1 MFRTPKVC
9 IPGKQPFT
17 DFIYPLFQFNRHMST
32 HPIFRLLLF
41 LPLVPL
47 PGHAQTSIP
56 VQQPAESE
64 LLSFKSTGT
73 ADNNKA
79 VLHIQIFENGTR
91 EPILGATVLL
101 RRDIDKMHG
110 KVTNEYGACT
120 FFVSPA
126 DYSFRVQMTGL
137 KSLEQQS
144 LVLEA
149 GKIYEMKLVMAS
161 TTR

>member
-1 MFRTPKVC
+1 
-9 IPGKQPFT
+9 
-17 DFIYPLFQFNRHMST
+17 MST

-41 LPLVPL
+41 LPLLPL
-47 PGHAQTSIP
+47 AGHAQTSIP
-56 VQQPAESE
+56 VQQTAESE
-64 LLSFKSTGT
+64 ILSFKSTGE

-79 VLHIQIFENGTR
+79 VLHVQIFETATR
-91 EPILGATVLL
+91 EPVLGATVLL
-101 RRDIDKMHG
+101 RRDVDKMHG

-126 DYSFRVQMTGL
+126 DYSLRVQMTGL

-144 LVLEA
+144 LLLEA

>member
-1 MFRTPKVC
+1 LPIAHC
-9 IPGKQPFT
+9 PLPFAFCLFT
-17 DFIYPLFQFNRHMST
+17 EVSFFQFNRIMFQ
-32 HPIFRLLLF
+32 HPIFRLLFF
-41 LPLVPL
+41 LPLL
-47 PGHAQTSIP
+47 PSLCFAQTSIA

-64 LLSFKSTGT
+64 ILSFKSTGV
-73 ADNNKA
+73 ADNNRA
-79 VLHIQIFENGTR
+79 VLHVQIFETATR
-91 EPILGATVLL
+91 EPVLGATVLL
-101 RRDIDKMHG
+101 RRDVDKMHG

-137 KSLEQQS
+137 KSLEQQG

-149 GKIYEMKLVMAS
+149 GKIYEMKLVLAS